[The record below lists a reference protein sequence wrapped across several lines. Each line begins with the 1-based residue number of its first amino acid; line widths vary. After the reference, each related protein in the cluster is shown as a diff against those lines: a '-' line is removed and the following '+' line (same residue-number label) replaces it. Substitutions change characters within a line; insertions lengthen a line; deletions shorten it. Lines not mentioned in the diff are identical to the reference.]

1 MSLTHLL
8 RREGG
13 FVDHPAD
20 RGGATNF
27 GITAATLGD
36 WRGLGRP
43 ASRDEVKAL
52 TEREARAIYTQ
63 RYLKDTGFDQIRNA
77 KLRDLL
83 LDCAVHHG
91 PARATKWLQEAVG
104 VTADGKVGP
113 RTLAAV
119 RSFGR
124 APSAT
129 SLRMTT
135 ASAEKLRMAILAKRI
150 IFFGELITND
160 PRQAVFAK
168 GWMRRVAEFL

>member
-1 MSLTHLL
+1 MPLKDLL

-91 PARATKWLQEAVG
+91 PSRATKWLQGAVG
-104 VTADGKVGP
+104 VTADGKCGP
-113 RTLAAV
+113 KTLEAV
-119 RSFGR
+119 ANYGRRGRSF
-124 APSAT
+124 A
-129 SLRMTT
+129 SLRMT
-135 ASAEKLRMAILAKRI
+135 ILSKRL

>member
-1 MSLTHLL
+1 L
-8 RREGG
+8 RVGG
-13 FVDHPAD
+13 DHPAD

-104 VTADGKVGP
+104 TTKDGAIGQKTIAATNAADPV
-113 RTLAAV
+113 RTI
-119 RSFGR
+119 FKFN
-124 APSAT
+124 
-129 SLRMTT
+129 
-135 ASAEKLRMAILAKRI
+135 AERL
-150 IFFGELITND
+150 
-160 PRQAVFAK
+160 VFYTHLSNWDANSR
-168 GWMRRVAEFL
+168 GWTRRVAGNLFYAQQDLM

>member
-1 MSLTHLL
+1 MSLTHIL

-20 RGGATNF
+20 RGGPTNF

-43 ASRDEVKAL
+43 ASREEVKAL
-52 TEREARAIYTQ
+52 TEREARKIYTQ
-63 RYLKDTGFDQIRNA
+63 RYLTDTGFAQIPNA

-91 PARATKWLQEAVG
+91 PRRAAVWLQEAVG

-113 RTLAAV
+113 RTVEAV
-119 RSFGR
+119 TDYGR
-124 APSAT
+124 RDQGRRRRPLQAV
-129 SLRMTT
+129 
-135 ASAEKLRMAILAKRI
+135 ILAKRLV
-150 IFFGELITND
+150 FLGELITKD
-160 PRQAVFAK
+160 PKQAVFAK
-168 GWMRRVAEFL
+168 GWMVRVAEFL